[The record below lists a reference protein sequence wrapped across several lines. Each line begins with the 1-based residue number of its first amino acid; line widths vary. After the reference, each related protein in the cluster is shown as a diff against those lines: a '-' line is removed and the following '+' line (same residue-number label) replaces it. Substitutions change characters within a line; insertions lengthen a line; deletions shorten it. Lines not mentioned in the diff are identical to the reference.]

1 MQISQNDSQ
10 LVQHAAQPLKSILK
24 KRSLVTNENI
34 DITNTSPYNVLN
46 DISYDYPQLRL
57 LDSPHSS
64 IIVINSQPSPM
75 PQTPNSTEMMNIS
88 DIYENSSI
96 DNDMESS
103 EIRNHTESEQYNDE
117 QQDSQEYFIK
127 LSQQIINDW
136 TDEDESDFEGF
147 AATNN
152 DDSGFN
158 KITKKR
164 SHKNTLPQHGE
175 NHLDIKHFE
184 GRNIPYIVF

>member
-1 MQISQNDSQ
+1 MQITHNELITDSQ
-10 LVQHAAQPLKSILK
+10 LVHQAAQPLKSILK
-24 KRSLVTNENI
+24 KQSLVTNENI

-136 TDEDESDFEGF
+136 PDEDESDFEGF
-147 AATNN
+147 ALTNN
-152 DDSGFN
+152 DESGLN
-158 KITKKR
+158 KIY
-164 SHKNTLPQHGE
+164 HKNTLPQDGE
-175 NHLDIKHFE
+175 NHLDIKHFK
-184 GRNIPYIVF
+184 GRNIPLIVF